1 MTHPFHRATL
11 TVATDRT
18 LIRAA
23 AESTRYL
30 HVRVAAPAAATTTR
44 RPPINVALVLDR
56 SGSMSGDKLRRAVR
70 SAIAALRHLTPAD
83 RFSVVS
89 FDSHVTLEVP
99 ATWATPDAIA
109 EATEVLRRLRTGG
122 STALADG
129 WLRGV
134 EQVALGENLPGLEL
148 HRVLLLTDGQANVG
162 EQDPARLAEIAAELR
177 TRGVR
182 TSTFGIGAGFN
193 EELLAAMAD
202 AGGGNF
208 HFLDTPEAEERM
220 LAAEIGEAL
229 EVTLPHAMLTLD
241 ADVSARIEV
250 LDRWPFRPGAR
261 WGSGSVDLGDL
272 VSGQVVELVV
282 ALTFPRGGIGSTAGL
297 RVGLESRGEA
307 AAESV
312 SIAWEYQTHEANDT
326 QHRNREVDRAVATR
340 FAARARHAGFERNRE
355 GDLHGGM
362 KVLMSVADRVRQY
375 AGDDA
380 DLQQLV
386 GMLVNEAREL
396 GVRQLDEM
404 DRKSRHRS
412 SYNALKS
419 KRADGMSRRE

>member
-1 MTHPFHRATL
+1 MTHPYQRATL

-30 HVRVAAPAAATTTR
+30 HVRVGAPVAPAAAR
-44 RPPINVALVLDR
+44 RPPINLALVLDR
-56 SGSMSGDKLRRAVR
+56 SGSMSGEKLARAVR
-70 SAIAALRHLTPAD
+70 SATAALRHLTPED
-83 RFSVVS
+83 RFSIVS
-89 FDSHVTLEVP
+89 FHSAVRVEVP
-99 ATWATPDAIA
+99 ATWATPGAVA
-109 EATEVLRRLRTGG
+109 EAVSILSRMETAG

-134 EQVALGENLPGLEL
+134 EQVALGQELPGLEL

-162 EQDPARLAEIAAELR
+162 EKHPARLAEIAAELR

-182 TSTFGIGAGFN
+182 TSTFGIGRGFN

-220 LAAEIGEAL
+220 LAAEVGEAL
-229 EVTLPHAMLTLD
+229 EVTLPQTMLTLD

-282 ALTFPRGGIGSTAGL
+282 ALTFPRGVVGSTAGL
-297 RVGLESRGEA
+297 RVGLDARGEL

-312 SIAWEYQTHEANDT
+312 SIAWEYQGHEVNDA
-326 QHRNREVDRAVATR
+326 QSRNRDVDRAVATR
-340 FAARARHAGFERNRE
+340 FAARARHAGFTRNRE

-362 KVLMSVADRVRQY
+362 QVLLDVAERVRQY
-375 AGDDA
+375 AGNDA
-380 DLQQLV
+380 ELQQV
-386 GMLVNEAREL
+386 VSMLAAEAREL
-396 GVRQLDEM
+396 GTRQLDEM

-419 KRADGMSRRE
+419 RREDGLSKRE